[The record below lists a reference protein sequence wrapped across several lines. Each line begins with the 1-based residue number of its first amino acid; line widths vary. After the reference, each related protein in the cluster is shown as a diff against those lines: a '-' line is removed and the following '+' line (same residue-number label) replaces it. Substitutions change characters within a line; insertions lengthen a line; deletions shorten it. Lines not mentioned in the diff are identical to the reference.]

1 MDGPYDIIH
10 IVSFGKNGG
19 GKLRNS
25 KKLENSLFYLII
37 IGSFIIT
44 FSILGTFLNSK
55 TLQAQNQ
62 YTQTD
67 IREPYFAS
75 LEHNAESTEL
85 VITETYTEFE
95 TDTQEDTVTL
105 IERYNQMQEELKS
118 LRQALARDR
127 TVEYVIYSVVDYEGE
142 ALTFDEAGAFTKYG
156 ISSKYNPDIDV
167 FRITRQDAFNILYVR
182 YYLPN
187 GLYKYQSVRLQVALM
202 HMCVLFGNK
211 AFSIAYSV
219 VPKEKLI
226 VLRDSDPEFPKII
239 EKLRLAFREH
249 AKRIGIKNPKY
260 LNGWL
265 NRINK
270 VFYIG

>member
-1 MDGPYDIIH
+1 LIGPYDIIH
-10 IVSFGKNGG
+10 FVSFGKNGG
-19 GKLRNS
+19 GKLLNL
-25 KKLENSLFYLII
+25 KNLENILFYLII
-37 IGSFIIT
+37 IGSTLII
-44 FSILGTFLNSK
+44 FSILGMFLNSK
-55 TLQAQNQ
+55 TPQAQAQNVRV
-62 YTQTD
+62 D

-75 LEHNAESTEL
+75 LEHNAESTGFVE
-85 VITETYTEFE
+85 EAYTELE
-95 TDTQEDTVTL
+95 TDTQQDTVTL
-105 IERYNQMQEELKS
+105 IERYNQMKEELKS
-118 LRQALARDR
+118 LRWALARDR

-142 ALTFDEAGAFTKYG
+142 ALTFDETGGFTRYG

-167 FRITRQDAFNILYVR
+167 FHITRQDAFNILFIR

-202 HMCVLFGNK
+202 HMCVLFGKN

-219 VPKEKLI
+219 TPKEKLI
-226 VLRDSDPEFPKII
+226 TLRDSDPDFPKTI
-239 EKLRLAFREH
+239 EKLRLAFRDH

-265 NRINK
+265 NRIDK

>member
-1 MDGPYDIIH
+1 M
-10 IVSFGKNGG
+10 VSPKRF
-19 GKLRNS
+19 
-25 KKLENSLFYLII
+25 ENILFYAII
-37 IGSFIIT
+37 FGSLVIIT
-44 FSILGTFLNSK
+44 SLLGMFLNNK
-55 TLQAQNQ
+55 TTQAQIQNAPLN
-62 YTQTD
+62 TQ
-67 IREPYFAS
+67 EPYAAS
-75 LEHNAESTEL
+75 LKHDVEATVLSVETAIE
-85 VITETYTEFE
+85 TETQQDTANLIEKYDQLREEFE
-95 TDTQEDTVTL
+95 S
-105 IERYNQMQEELKS
+105 IK
-118 LRQALARDR
+118 QALARDR

-142 ALTFDEAGAFTKYG
+142 ALTFDETGGFTKYG

-167 FRITRQDAFNILYVR
+167 FRVTRRDAFNILYAR

-187 GLYKYQSVRLQVALM
+187 GLYKFQSVRLQVALM
-202 HMCVLFGNK
+202 HMCVLFGSK

-226 VLRDSDPEFPKII
+226 ALRDSDPDFPKIV

-270 VFYIG
+270 VFYVG

>member
-1 MDGPYDIIH
+1 M
-10 IVSFGKNGG
+10 
-19 GKLRNS
+19 RNS
-25 KKLENSLFYLII
+25 KKLENILFYLII
-37 IGSFIIT
+37 IGSLIII
-44 FSILGTFLNSK
+44 FSILSMFLNSK
-55 TLQAQNQ
+55 APQAQNQ
-62 YTQTD
+62 NTHTD

-75 LEHNAESTEL
+75 LEHNAESTGI
-85 VITETYTEFE
+85 VAETYTEFE
-95 TDTQEDTVTL
+95 TDTEQDTVTL
-105 IERYNQMQEELKS
+105 IERYNQMKEELKS
-118 LRQALARDR
+118 LRQALAKDR

-142 ALTFDEAGAFTKYG
+142 ALTFDETGGFTKYG
-156 ISSKYNPDIDV
+156 ISSKHNPDIDV
-167 FRITRQDAFNILYVR
+167 FRITRQDAFNILYAR

-226 VLRDSDPEFPKII
+226 TLRDSDPDFPKII
-239 EKLRLAFREH
+239 EKLRLAFRDH